1 MGSQEVPHGEWEPF
15 DDEDFDDDFIDEV
28 DDEQFIAELHEAYED
43 DHPHGGETVESLNAT
58 IAYLVD
64 QLFKAEASRDAYRI
78 MMDAS
83 DERFVEQ
90 LYRTKKLERE
100 VSELTKLITGYRW
113 IGRPE
118 GVGPEEPV
126 QDMQIGGIEI
136 DHRDE

>member
-15 DDEDFDDDFIDEV
+15 DDEDFDDDEEFIS
-28 DDEQFIAELHEAYED
+28 ELHEAYDEE
-43 DHPHGGETVESLNAT
+43 HPHGGMTIDSLNAT
-58 IAYLVD
+58 IAHLLNELDRV
-64 QLFKAEASRDAYRI
+64 EASRDAYRI
-78 MMDAS
+78 MMDES
-83 DERFVEQ
+83 DRRFVDQ
-90 LYRTKKLERE
+90 LYKTKKLERE